1 MSVQNERSQAQNK
14 EIAFKILTA
23 KLTDL
28 ELKRIS
34 EKQSKIKG
42 EYVSAEFGRQVRS
55 YIQHPYQMVKDHRTK
70 EENGNTQAV
79 MDGNLNQFIR
89 AYLLSMINNKG
100 ETVKD

>member
-1 MSVQNERSQAQNK
+1 
-14 EIAFKILTA
+14 
-23 KLTDL
+23 
-28 ELKRIS
+28 
-34 EKQSKIKG
+34 
-42 EYVSAEFGRQVRS
+42 
-55 YIQHPYQMVKDHRTK
+55 MVKDHRTK